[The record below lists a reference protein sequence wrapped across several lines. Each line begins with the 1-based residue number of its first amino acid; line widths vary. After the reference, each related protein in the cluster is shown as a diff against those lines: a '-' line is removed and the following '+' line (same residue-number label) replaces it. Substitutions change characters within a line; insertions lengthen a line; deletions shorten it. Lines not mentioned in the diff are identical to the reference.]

1 MIRAKLIEARDK
13 RGWTQEQL
21 AERVDVDVATIRRW
35 EHGDAS
41 PQGRNK
47 WKLLNILEASSEDDL
62 DLGRKMIVENPAST
76 LHSLVRHSYVARLI
90 MLVFSGSEGALVQ
103 AITSTFRV

>member
-1 MIRAKLIEARDK
+1 MLCCHWHHELKNEADCMEDTMIRAKLIEVREK
-13 RGWTQEQL
+13 RNWTQEGL
-21 AERVDVDVATIRRW
+21 AERCGVDVATIRRW

-62 DLGRKMIVENPAST
+62 DLGRKMIVENPASA
-76 LHSLVRHSYVARLI
+76 LHSL
-90 MLVFSGSEGALVQ
+90 
-103 AITSTFRV
+103 